1 MSQPLRRGFKAHA
14 GRLALAVRNELGLAV
29 SDALDPYALAEL
41 YGIPVLDLADPAM
54 PREAVRHFT
63 GPAADSFSG
72 ALVAVGSVRAIVE
85 NHVHDTRRRRATVA
99 HEMAHVL
106 LEHDFG
112 LLVTGSGLC
121 GTTATSVEREA
132 DELAGELLV
141 PRDAA
146 RTAALRGWTDAAV
159 ARRFGV
165 SRRLA
170 RWRLNTTGARTI
182 ACRHR
187 AKRPRFAAARAAD
200 GSGAE
205 PDNGADPRNVGAG

>member
-1 MSQPLRRGFKAHA
+1 MGQPLRRGFKAHA
-14 GRLALAVRNELGLAV
+14 GRLALAVRDELNLATC
-29 SDALDPYALAEL
+29 DPLDPYALAEL
-41 YGIPVLDLADPAM
+41 YGIPVLDLSDPAM
-54 PREAVRHFT
+54 PRDAVRHFT

-72 ALVAVGSVRAIVE
+72 ALVAIGSLRAIVE
-85 NHVHDTRRRRATVA
+85 NHVHGIRRRRATIA

-112 LLVTGSGLC
+112 LLVTGAQLC

-132 DELAGELLV
+132 DELAGELLL

-165 SRRLA
+165 SRRMA
-170 RWRLNTTGARTI
+170 RWRLNATGARTI
-182 ACRHR
+182 ACRHH
-187 AKRPRFAAARAAD
+187 AKRPRFTAAHPAGTATASE
-200 GSGAE
+200 GG
-205 PDNGADPRNVGAG
+205 NVGAR